1 MSVCVCLCLFFAA
14 CGGTFNSTMG
24 TISSPA
30 LSLVDYHHNINCTY
44 HIVVS
49 ANTIIKL
56 RPVRL
61 DCAESV

>member
-1 MSVCVCLCLFFAA
+1 
-14 CGGTFNSTMG
+14 MG
-24 TISSPA
+24 TVSSPA

-49 ANTIIKL
+49 ANTVIKL
-56 RPVRL
+56 RSVRL

>member
-1 MSVCVCLCLFFAA
+1 MCLFFAA

-24 TISSPA
+24 TVSSPA

-44 HIVVS
+44 HMVVS

-56 RPVRL
+56 RSVRL